1 MEPSEAISKLLPA
14 FEQYYTVKKDN
25 ITPPFC
31 NEAEFRS
38 HNEQYFLVRAAH
50 IADIDS
56 NEFVYFAD
64 PAELTEEK
72 LTELVNTAWT
82 TGLEKVR
89 PYNGHRNSDISL
101 LIFTKSL
108 GMSSSNIENMSSSGT
123 NRRSELIHTIKKTKL
138 YKSYKFSFHGWSHFK
153 LAVCD
158 VSDLTVYTNRQGK
171 DFAKL
176 IKKNIKNPL

>member
-1 MEPSEAISKLLPA
+1 MAPSDAIKQILPA
-14 FEQYYTVKKDN
+14 FELYYTVKKEE

-38 HNEQYFLVRAAH
+38 HNEQYFLVRSAH

-64 PAELTEEK
+64 PEELSPEK
-72 LTELVNTAWT
+72 LDELVNAAWNA
-82 TGLEKVR
+82 GLAKVR
-89 PYNGHRNSDISL
+89 PYNGHRNSDVSL
-101 LIFTKSL
+101 LVFTKSINQETI
-108 GMSSSNIENMSSSGT
+108 SS
-123 NRRSELIHTIKKTKL
+123 IKKTKL

-153 LAVCD
+153 LAVCNT
-158 VSDLTVYTNRQGK
+158 SDMQVYTNRQGK

-176 IKKNIKNPL
+176 IKKNLKN